1 MEFPENPKPSEEEMI
16 AAYVK
21 TLAAVVGR
29 YVMKIIHLLL
39 LLLLGLLVILISG
52 VFFFFFFCISE
63 EEAKKK
69 IYSVCTTTYTGFG
82 ALISEE
88 LSYKVKGM
96 GFLGH
101 IYLFAVFLDFHLVGC
116 FPLIWKW

>member
-21 TLAAVVGR
+21 TLAVVVGR

-39 LLLLGLLVILISG
+39 LLLLGLLVILMSG
-52 VFFFFFFCISE
+52 VFFFFFLISE